1 MENVKYVVL
10 LYKYDVVEVGDLFV
24 ILHIYNKI
32 LSYKKNR
39 TGYGMDDTSQGKNLF
54 LNAVSG
60 IREPQSGVAS
70 SFYKAQ
76 NHKILF

>member
-32 LSYKKNR
+32 LSYKKIKHIRDHYNVLADLLSR
-39 TGYGMDDTSQGKNLF
+39 LQVEEF
-54 LNAVSG
+54 LRRHPVADKQATYF
-60 IREPQSGVAS
+60 PQDLWD
-70 SFYKAQ
+70 
-76 NHKILF
+76 I

>member
-32 LSYKKNR
+32 LSYKK
-39 TGYGMDDTSQGKNLF
+39 KNL
-54 LNAVSG
+54 
-60 IREPQSGVAS
+60 
-70 SFYKAQ
+70 
-76 NHKILF
+76 ILCIE

>member
-32 LSYKKNR
+32 LSYKKVLVLCYCAPLKAIRYKSTSFNR
-39 TGYGMDDTSQGKNLF
+39 
-54 LNAVSG
+54 
-60 IREPQSGVAS
+60 IVAD
-70 SFYKAQ
+70 KLHHVIAA
-76 NHKILF
+76 

>member
-32 LSYKKNR
+32 LSYKKKDFSLQVFPLAGR
-39 TGYGMDDTSQGKNLF
+39 LVPLKN
-54 LNAVSG
+54 
-60 IREPQSGVAS
+60 
-70 SFYKAQ
+70 
-76 NHKILF
+76 

>member
-32 LSYKKNR
+32 LSYKR
-39 TGYGMDDTSQGKNLF
+39 SVQVHALF
-54 LNAVSG
+54 FA
-60 IREPQSGVAS
+60 
-70 SFYKAQ
+70 FYKWA
-76 NHKILF
+76 

>member
-32 LSYKKNR
+32 LSYKKKKHVLEIVIVPQLAKIR
-39 TGYGMDDTSQGKNLF
+39 PSSVK
-54 LNAVSG
+54 
-60 IREPQSGVAS
+60 IREHRTYGIQ
-70 SFYKAQ
+70 Q
-76 NHKILF
+76 Q